1 MKRYKTLEKLTLELP
16 KTFDKEVAGL
26 RRKITRR
33 FEEWKASGD
42 RKKCLVVRGA
52 RQIGKTYS
60 IEEFAKENYGH
71 YLRID
76 LHKDVGAR
84 TMFDG
89 DLDAGTI
96 MMVISARYPRFEFV
110 PGNTLLF
117 LDEIQDCPN
126 ARTAL
131 KFLSRNE
138 NFDIVA
144 SGSLMGLKTKGVASM
159 PVGSEENVQ
168 MYPMDFEEFL
178 WAMGISEGVVEHVRG
193 CIRRMEPLEDSL
205 LDSMYRYMRWF
216 MMVGGMPEAVQEFS
230 STRLFNGVRRIQ
242 KDLMEG
248 YGDDIGSYAEGR
260 YKDRVRR
267 CLDSIS
273 SQLARDNKT
282 FLYSDMED
290 NPDYAVG
297 SKYFEYALNW
307 LSGAELSL
315 ICDCVTQPRLPLEE
329 NAINPAFKLYLLDTG
344 LLLSMYDDSILY
356 DVLSGGVDVNKGAL
370 SENLVACMLH
380 SQGRRLYYYQV
391 SERGKERMELDF
403 VTIIGGKATAIE
415 VKSGKKRDTKS
426 LNKAMEKFGIDGIM
440 FETRNIFVDDKG
452 VRHYPL
458 FAASFMDCID
468 VKPELTVD
476 LPDAD
481 SINERFGDRD
491 SDRYRRPRR
500 DILSTLPRTTLP
512 QKARP
517 MRITSPLIP
526 R

>member
-1 MKRYKTLEKLTLELP
+1 MTSKIATEIAATVLTTACAAACAAIPAAQVAPSTIKPAELQLEAKW
-16 KTFDKEVAGL
+16 DKVFAQSSKVNHS
-26 RRKITRR
+26 KITFVNRYGITLAADLYVPKNAQGKLPAIAVSGPFGAVKEQSSGLYAQTLAER
-33 FEEWKASGD
+33 GYLTIAFDPSFTGESGGYPRYVASGD
-42 RKKCLVVRGA
+42 INTEDFSAAVDYLSTREDVNPDKIGILGICGWGGMAINAAAADVRIKA
-52 RQIGKTYS
+52 TV
-60 IEEFAKENYGH
+60 A
-71 YLRID
+71 
-76 LHKDVGAR
+76 A
-84 TMFDG
+84 TMYD
-89 DLDAGTI
+89 
-96 MMVISARYPRFEFV
+96 MSRV
-110 PGNTLLF
+110 
-117 LDEIQDCPN
+117 
-126 ARTAL
+126 TANGY
-131 KFLSRNE
+131 F
-138 NFDIVA
+138 
-144 SGSLMGLKTKGVASM
+144 
-159 PVGSEENVQ
+159 
-168 MYPMDFEEFL
+168 
-178 WAMGISEGVVEHVRG
+178 
-193 CIRRMEPLEDSL
+193 DSL
-205 LDSMYRYMRWF
+205 D
-216 MMVGGMPEAVQEFS
+216 
-230 STRLFNGVRRIQ
+230 
-242 KDLMEG
+242 
-248 YGDDIGSYAEGR
+248 AEGR

-273 SQLARDNKT
+273 AQLARDNKT
-282 FLYSDMED
+282 FRYSDVED

-380 SQGRRLYYYQV
+380 SQGRRLYYYQI
-391 SERGKERMELDF
+391 SEKGKERMELDF